1 MCTRKIEGPAADEL
15 AVYAGRDVRSLLIVA
30 SGDPAGLARA
40 FDSGADA
47 LVVDAAAGLPAGG
60 PALYLRVGGLDDP
73 GAAAA
78 LAAAAALRPRGI
90 VLAGAEG
97 GGDVQR
103 LGARLAV
110 EEALL
115 GLPDGTL
122 RVLAFATETP
132 QAIFGLPSY
141 RGASGRLDGLVW
153 SCSPL
158 DAALGA
164 SAARRASGPLA
175 LARNLTL
182 FAARAAGT
190 LALDAPFD
198 DVRDLD
204 GLRAEAVAARADG
217 FDGKAAVHAD
227 QVGVINEVFG

>member
-1 MCTRKIEGPAADEL
+1 
-15 AVYAGRDVRSLLIVA
+15 VRSLLIVP
-30 SGDPAGLARA
+30 SGGDLARA
-40 FDSGADA
+40 LESGADA
-47 LVVDAAAGLPAGG
+47 LVVDAAPGLPADG

-78 LAAAAALRPRGI
+78 LAAAAALRPRGV
-90 VLAGAEG
+90 VLSRAES

-110 EEALL
+110 EEAWL

-122 RVLAFATETP
+122 RVLAFATETA

-158 DAALGA
+158 DEALGA
-164 SAARRASGPLA
+164 SAAGRASGPLA

-190 LALDAPFD
+190 LALDAPFA
-198 DVRDLD
+198 DVRDLE

-227 QVGVINEVFG
+227 QVAVINEVFG